1 MTSIPHSVMGTE
13 YRHRVVSIPARPCA
27 LPEARACS
35 VPSVPMT
42 GIFRRRASVYT
53 PREVIPVLVGREDRP
68 EVRGVEAGQGDESE
82 DFPCREPCIDEEGT

>member
-1 MTSIPHSVMGTE
+1 
-13 YRHRVVSIPARPCA
+13 
-27 LPEARACS
+27 
-35 VPSVPMT
+35 MT